1 MAYIGNYKGCYKD
14 TSCFVSNN
22 KKEPSL
28 CRDSSLAHKLFPKR
42 LNLGC
47 TYDLKLS

>member
-1 MAYIGNYKGCYKD
+1 MVSTIDFDSIDSGSNPD
-14 TSCFVSNN
+14 TVAN

-28 CRDSSLAHKLFPKR
+28 CRDSSLAHELFPKR

-47 TYDLKLS
+47 TYD